1 MLGRGT
7 MHGPNIAEFSHYE
20 AGMDPF
26 ANFLFAFDAAD
37 KLTGAV
43 INLSTTGQCGNPDF
57 SCLSADFWNE
67 VCGVLRANYG
77 EIDILPQCAAAA
89 RRQMTTGMIA
99 GKGSRSLFLH
109 LAA

>member
-43 INLSTTGQCGNPDF
+43 INLSTTGQCGNPDQRDAF
-57 SCLSADFWNE
+57 
-67 VCGVLRANYG
+67 
-77 EIDILPQCAAAA
+77 
-89 RRQMTTGMIA
+89 RRQKVRPCPCGT
-99 GKGSRSLFLH
+99 L
-109 LAA
+109 